1 MMGHNETKQGHIPTI
16 TLFVALLNA
25 IILLTLAG
33 VVSGLRQEVGA
44 IRQDVLTLEDLTRYV
59 APVKSPADFLDEKCT
74 SCHADRRFL
83 AVHGSATEVSQVL
96 QKMESLPDAHISVG
110 DRDKIHNALLLM
122 KCQTC
127 HSEEIFNRMAA
138 LNQKERQLSV
148 LRMWEHSGTNMSRQ
162 ELLEILKAYDQI
174 QGF

>member
-1 MMGHNETKQGHIPTI
+1 MSENSKGTNPIPSI

-33 VVSGLRQEVGA
+33 VVGNMRQELGTLRGEIATLQEVSQNNVQVMTPSA
-44 IRQDVLTLEDLTRYV
+44 I
-59 APVKSPADFLDEKCT
+59 LDEECT

-83 AVHGSATEVSQVL
+83 SEHGSAATIQRVL
-96 QKMESLPDAHISVG
+96 QRMEAMPDAHISIT

-122 KCQTC
+122 KCQGC
-127 HSEEIFNRMAA
+127 HSEEVFSRLAT
-138 LNQKERQLSV
+138 LNEKERQRTV
-148 LRMWEHSGTNMSRQ
+148 LQMWEHSGTTMSRQ
-162 ELLEILKAYDQI
+162 ELLDILKAYDQI

>member
-1 MMGHNETKQGHIPTI
+1 MNDEPKPTSRIPSI

-33 VVSGLRQEVGA
+33 VVGNLRRDVSA
-44 IRQDVLTLEDLTRYV
+44 IRSDVLTLEDLARYT

-74 SCHADRRFL
+74 DCHADRRFL
-83 AVHGSATEVSQVL
+83 ADHGGAAEVQQVL
-96 QKMESLPDAHISVG
+96 RRMESLPDAHITVG
-110 DRDKIHNALLLM
+110 DRDKIHSALLLM
-122 KCQTC
+122 KCQSC
-127 HSEEIFNRMAA
+127 HTEEIFSRMAA
-138 LNQKERQLSV
+138 LNEKERQLSV
-148 LRMWEHSGTNMSRQ
+148 LKMWESSGTTISRQ